1 MPPLAP
7 RAVLYVEDDRIN
19 TILMEEVFRLLPDWQ
34 LECAEDATQALA
46 LLQTLRPALV
56 MIDMN
61 LPDMTG
67 IELLN
72 KLRADPSLAALP
84 CVMLSADDQ
93 QGDVAAAL
101 AAGFAEYW
109 VKPIHVPR
117 LAAALQASLQAV
129 DKAA

>member
-1 MPPLAP
+1 MSQLAP

-19 TILMEEVFRLLPDWQ
+19 TILMEEVFRLLPDWR
-34 LECAEDATQALA
+34 LECAEDATQGLA
-46 LLQTLRPALV
+46 MLQTLRPALV
-56 MIDMN
+56 LIDMN

-67 IELLN
+67 IDMLR
-72 KLRADPSLAALP
+72 KLRTDPCLATLP

-109 VKPIHVPR
+109 VKPIHLPHLV
-117 LAAALQASLQAV
+117 AALQTILRTFDTA
-129 DKAA
+129 

>member
-1 MPPLAP
+1 MPPHAP

-34 LECAEDATQALA
+34 LECAEDATQALV

-56 MIDMN
+56 LIDMN
-61 LPDMTG
+61 LPDMNG
-67 IELLN
+67 IELLHRM
-72 KLRADPSLAALP
+72 RADPCLATLP

-93 QGDVAAAL
+93 PSDVAAAL

-109 VKPIHVPR
+109 VKPIQVPR
-117 LAAALQASLQAV
+117 LAATLQATLLAG
-129 DKAA
+129 DAA

>member
-7 RAVLYVEDDRIN
+7 RTVLYVEDDRIN
-19 TILMEEVFRLLPDWQ
+19 TILMEEVFRHLPEWA
-34 LECAEDATQALA
+34 LECAEDGTQALA

-56 MIDMN
+56 LIDMN

-67 IELLN
+67 IDLLN
-72 KLRADPSLAALP
+72 RLRADPRLAALP
-84 CVMLSADDQ
+84 CVMVSADDQ

-117 LAAALQASLQAV
+117 LAAALHASLQAV
-129 DKAA
+129 ANTA

>member
-1 MPPLAP
+1 MPQLAP

-34 LECAEDATQALA
+34 LECAEDATQALV

-56 MIDMN
+56 LIDMN

-67 IELLN
+67 IELLHA
-72 KLRADPSLAALP
+72 LRADPRLAALP
-84 CVMLSADDQ
+84 CVMVSADDQ

-109 VKPIHVPR
+109 VKPIDVPR
-117 LAAALQASLQAV
+117 LAAALQATLLAFE
-129 DKAA
+129 AA

>member
-1 MPPLAP
+1 MPQLAP

-19 TILMEEVFRLLPDWQ
+19 TILMEEVFRLLPGWQ

-46 LLQTLRPALV
+46 MLQTLRPALV
-56 MIDMN
+56 LIDMN

-67 IELLN
+67 IEMIH
-72 KLRADPSLAALP
+72 KLRSDPCLASLP

-109 VKPIHVPR
+109 VKPIDVPR
-117 LAAALQASLQAV
+117 LAVALQATLL
-129 DKAA
+129 AADAA

>member
-1 MPPLAP
+1 MPSLAP

-56 MIDMN
+56 LIDIN
-61 LPDMTG
+61 LPDMTV
-67 IELLN
+67 IELLR
-72 KLRADPSLAALP
+72 KMRADPCLAALP
-84 CVMLSADDQ
+84 CIALSADDQ
-93 QGDVAAAL
+93 QGDVSAAL

-109 VKPIHVPR
+109 VKPIHVPQ
-117 LAAALQASLQAV
+117 LAAALQMSLPTVDAV
-129 DKAA
+129 

>member
-19 TILMEEVFRLLPDWQ
+19 MILMEEVFRLLPDWR

-56 MIDMN
+56 LIDMN

-67 IELLN
+67 IELLL
-72 KLRADPSLAALP
+72 KLRADPCLMALT

-93 QGDVAAAL
+93 PDDVDAAL

-109 VKPIHVPR
+109 VKPIHLPHLV
-117 LAAALQASLQAV
+117 AALQTILRTFDTA
-129 DKAA
+129 